1 MIGGEYFESCK
12 SVSLDFEDLKRIHK
26 KILKGESKN
35 LSEFIT
41 KAIKNEL
48 KGDINAYTL
57 R

>member
-1 MIGGEYFESCK
+1 MNVLKVGK
-12 SVSLDFEDLKRIHK
+12 SVSLDFEDLEKINK

-48 KGDINAYTL
+48 K